1 MISHDLNCDFEEEEL
16 DELCMTIGWN
26 QEQLESRTDL
36 GSTQIKL
43 SMKQTYALRASM
55 LLLLRGIQALT
66 KQALRRD
73 ALVGIQPL
81 GKGLS
86 WYTKASYTL
95 VNMF

>member
-1 MISHDLNCDFEEEEL
+1 
-16 DELCMTIGWN
+16 
-26 QEQLESRTDL
+26 
-36 GSTQIKL
+36 
-43 SMKQTYALRASM
+43 MKQTYALRASR